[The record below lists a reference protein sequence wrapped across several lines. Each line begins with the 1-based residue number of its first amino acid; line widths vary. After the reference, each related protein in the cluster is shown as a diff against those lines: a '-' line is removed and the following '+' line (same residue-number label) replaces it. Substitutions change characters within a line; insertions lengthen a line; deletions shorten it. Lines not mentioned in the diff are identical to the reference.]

1 MKNLVKAI
9 ILVIVIGILGFIT
22 SWKVWGNNKQIED
35 TVKIDTVKIKPQD
48 TIVDVKGKYVLFI
61 GDSHT
66 SNPNGWQYILSNKTK
81 MRMNNVSVG
90 GKTTGWMLERAK
102 ESIHEGLD
110 YCFIYGGAN
119 DMYNSQITI
128 ESAIRNIQR
137 MVNICNSKG
146 VKPIVITGF
155 DALTCVNTP
164 DNPNYKIKYSNFQH
178 ELLNKIQGANVI
190 QTYVVS
196 KKDCWDGLCH
206 MAPSGHRKMA
216 NCIIKK
222 MKFKTY

>member
-9 ILVIVIGILGFIT
+9 ILVIVIGVLGFIT
-22 SWKVWGNNKQIED
+22 SWSVWGQENKITD
-35 TVKIDTVKIKPQD
+35 TVKIDTVKVKPQD

-66 SNPNGWQYILSNKTK
+66 SNPGGWQTILSNETK
-81 MRMNNVSVG
+81 MRMNNISVG

-119 DMYNSQITI
+119 DTYNSKITI
-128 ESAIRNIQR
+128 ESAVKNVQKI
-137 MVNICNSKG
+137 VNICNSKG
-146 VKPIVITGF
+146 VIPVVITGF
-155 DALTCVNTP
+155 NPLVCINTP
-164 DNPNYKIKYSNFQH
+164 ENPNYPLKYSNFQN
-178 ELLNKIQGANVI
+178 ELVNKIEGANVVI
-190 QTYVVS
+190 THVVDR
-196 KKDCWDGLCH
+196 KDCWDGLCH
-206 MAPSGHRKMA
+206 MGPSGHRKIA
-216 NCIIKK
+216 QHIIKK